1 MRIDSALTKAAQDL
15 TNISSTPHLDA
26 ELLLARALNKPRSF
40 LYAHPEHDFINNQ
53 FEKLLTRRL
62 NGEPIAYILGHK
74 EFWSLNLK
82 INPEVLIPRPE
93 TELLIELV
101 LKYVPQKKDI
111 KLADLGTG
119 SGAIALA
126 VASER
131 PDWEI
136 TATDI
141 NIKALKVA
149 QDNAKN
155 FNIKNIKFLQGDWCR
170 FLAPNSFDVIISN
183 PPYLPSSRGLT
194 AGSRFEPPAA
204 LVSAENGLQ
213 DLRIIIEQAKNILKS
228 GGLLM
233 LEHGFDQAEIVQ
245 QFMRQQKYSEI
256 MSYKD
261 LAGHMRVTIAH
272 YKPSP

>member
-26 ELLLARALNKPRSF
+26 ELLLAHALNKPRSF

-62 NGEPIAYILGHK
+62 NGEPIAYILGRK
-74 EFWSLNLK
+74 EFWSLDLK
-82 INPEVLIPRPE
+82 VNPEVLIPRPE
-93 TELLIELV
+93 TELLVELV
-101 LKYVPQKKDI
+101 LKAGFPAYI

-131 PDWEI
+131 PNWEI

-141 NIKALKVA
+141 NIKALKTA
-149 QDNAKN
+149 RDNAKK
-155 FNIKNIKFLQGDWCR
+155 FNLKNIKFLQGDWCQ

-183 PPYLPSSRGLT
+183 PPYLTPSRGLT
-194 AGSRFEPPAA
+194 AGSRFEPLAA
-204 LVSAENGLQ
+204 LVSAENGLR

-245 QFMRQQKYSEI
+245 QLMRQQKYSEI

-261 LAGHMRVTIAH
+261 LAGHTRVTCALLLQDV
-272 YKPSP
+272 K